1 VCWDEEREAIAA
13 MRTVRRLVVEFERE
27 MEALEAWC
35 NRFEH
40 SSSNLELGESKRCA

>member
-13 MRTVRRLVVEFERE
+13 MRSVRWQVGEFEGER
-27 MEALEAWC
+27 EALEAWC

-40 SSSNLELGESKRCA
+40 SSSNLELGE